1 MADTDK
7 LRADF
12 EKAEEQLQKEGQA
25 YDDAKAKL
33 RDRYQDKL
41 AKLSERARDTQ
52 QAYANALAAEALAE
66 RDDLTDEQK
75 QLLAGQLGLTL
86 AG

>member
-41 AKLSERARDTQ
+41 ARLSEKARDAQT
-52 QAYANALAAEALAE
+52 AYANALAAEALAE
-66 RDDLTDEQK
+66 RDDLTEDQK